1 MNILKKVSLLS
12 LSLAFTSLYSQ
23 TTFSSLSAKSEAT
36 ACTESDYKVEVEMTN
51 TSNQAKTYNWD
62 GKVVAVSSNWSAAS
76 PGFCDKNGCEALPKT
91 GTISLN
97 AGEKYKIYTQFNISG
112 FVNNKLVN
120 LNGEGK
126 TTVKFSTTGE
136 ADQTVTFEFKQ
147 AKCAQSSLEDK
158 LMNDFTLSFSNNQFQ
173 LDAQFRNHTL
183 QITDLAGKVVL
194 NQTIKNQNVDFKAPS
209 DGIYF
214 ANILLNGS
222 VVKTL
227 KFDAAQ

>member
-12 LSLAFTSLYSQ
+12 LSLAFTSLFSQ
-23 TTFSSLSAKSEAT
+23 TTFSTLTAKSEAT

-126 TTVKFSTTGE
+126 TSVKFSTTGE

-147 AKCAQSSLEDK
+147 AKCTQSSLEDK
-158 LMNDFTLSFSNNQFQ
+158 LMNSFILSFSNNQFQ

-209 DGIYF
+209 NGIYF